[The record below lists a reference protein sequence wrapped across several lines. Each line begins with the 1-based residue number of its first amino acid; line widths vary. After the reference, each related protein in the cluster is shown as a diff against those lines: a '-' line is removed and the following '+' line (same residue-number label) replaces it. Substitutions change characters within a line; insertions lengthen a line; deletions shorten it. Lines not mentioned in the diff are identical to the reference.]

1 MPYTLLDAIREEA
14 DLLDQHIKYFD
25 ELEKKDKD
33 ALSLGDK
40 MVRNMWRYQKI
51 SYLRIVER
59 FENGFEYK
67 LGIKDGKS
75 TVIKTQTTRHLERE
89 YPEVAEAKAELAN
102 AVQSANI
109 IDKLQDTY
117 KG

>member
-14 DLLDQHIKYFD
+14 DLLDQYVKYYD
-25 ELEKKDKD
+25 ELQKKDKD
-33 ALSLGDK
+33 ALSLRDIMQRDTWK
-40 MVRNMWRYQKI
+40 HQKH

-59 FENGFEYK
+59 FENGADYNI
-67 LGIKDGKS
+67 GIKDGK
-75 TVIKTQTTRHLERE
+75 TTLIKTQTTRHLERE
-89 YPEVAEAKAELAN
+89 YPEVAEAKAELAD